1 MPVSLLVGIVLAGAV
16 VAPYIVRVAP
26 RASGRILALVP
37 AAVFLTLLG
46 RLPLVAGGAA
56 VVERLP
62 WLPSLGVSLS
72 FRVDGLSLLFAL
84 LVSGLGAV
92 ITLYAGRYLAAHRD
106 LGRFYLALFLFMGA
120 MLGLVLADDLLVLFV
135 FWELTSISSFLLIGF
150 EHERDDARK
159 AALQALLVT
168 GGGGLAL
175 LAGLL
180 LLGGAA
186 ETFSLSEILASGN
199 AVRGH
204 GAYPAIL
211 ALVLLGA
218 FTKSAQFPF
227 HFWLPNAMAAPTPV
241 SAYLHSAT
249 MVKAGI
255 YLLARLDSTLGDTSA
270 WTWSLSLAGG
280 LTMLLGA
287 IVALRQTDLKRILAY
302 TTLTALGTLTLLL
315 GLSFEDAVKAAVVFL
330 IVHSL
335 YKGALF
341 LVAGI
346 VDHETGTRD
355 VLALG
360 GLRRALPVTTA
371 AAMVAGLSMAGLPP
385 LFGFIAKELTYKAK
399 LGFEAS
405 TYLLPAV
412 AVLANALTVTAAGIL
427 VVRTFFGP
435 RRDTPRAPHEA
446 PRDMW
451 VGPVV
456 LAGVGLAFGVA
467 PALVSDSLE
476 GPAVFAV
483 LGRPMTITLTLWYGP
498 NFALLLSAVTVAL
511 GVGAFLRWDDVRSL
525 LSRFD
530 GIRRVGAEAAYE
542 RIMAGLI
549 RVADMQTRLLQTGDL
564 RHYLTWTVAVLV
576 TVGGVAMARAGG
588 VPSAVPEVG
597 YVPWVL
603 ALAVVVGGWG
613 VVLARTRLT
622 ALMALGVA
630 GTGVA
635 LFFVMLGAPDLALT
649 QFLIETLTLILAV
662 LVIARLPRFETGRQ
676 PRGRRFLHG
685 MIAVAAGLLMSGLT
699 VAVTSEPFD
708 PAISDFY
715 ARTSMPEGFGRNI
728 VNVILVDFRALDT
741 LGEIT
746 VLAVAALGATALM
759 QFPRAEQPDRPGYDS
774 LVLQT
779 AARLAV
785 PLLLLLAGF
794 LLLRGHNAPG
804 GGFIAGLVAS
814 GAIVLSV
821 LAWGTASTR
830 RLLPVAPEGLLLLG
844 LVVAL
849 ASGLLAALASAPL
862 LTGLWASIDL
872 PAGLG
877 PLKLGTPLLFDIGV
891 FLLVLGFAV
900 SVIVTKERA

>member
-467 PALVSDSLE
+467 PALVSDSLV

-542 RIMAGLI
+542 RIMA
-549 RVADMQTRLLQTGDL
+549 
-564 RHYLTWTVAVLV
+564 TVAVLV

>member
-1 MPVSLLVGIVLAGAV
+1 MGLLVGIVLGGAG
-16 VAPYIVRVAP
+16 VAPSLVRLAP
-26 RASGRILALVP
+26 RASGRILALLP
-37 AAVFLTLLG
+37 TAVFLALLV
-46 RLPLVAGGAA
+46 RLPHVAGGAA

-62 WLPSLGVSLS
+62 WLPSLDVSLS

-92 ITLYAGRYLAAHRD
+92 ITLYAGRYLATHRD

-150 EHERDDARK
+150 DHEREDARK

-175 LAGLL
+175 LAGFL

-186 ETFSLSEILASGN
+186 GGTLSLSEILASGD

-204 GAYPAIL
+204 AAYPAIL

-218 FTKSAQFPF
+218 FSKSAQFPF

-249 MVKAGI
+249 MVKAGV
-255 YLLARLDSTLGDTSA
+255 YLLARLDSTLGDTEV
-270 WTWSLSLAGG
+270 WTWSLSVAGG

-287 IVALRQTDLKRILAY
+287 IVALRQTDLKRMLAY

-315 GLSFEDAVKAAVVFL
+315 GLSFEDSVKAAVVFL

-360 GLRRALPVTTA
+360 GLRRALPVTA
-371 AAMVAGLSMAGLPP
+371 AAATVAGLSMAGLPP

-405 TYLLPAV
+405 TYLLPAI

-427 VVRTFFGP
+427 VVRTFFG
-435 RRDTPRAPHEA
+435 RRQATPRVSHEA
-446 PRDMW
+446 PFDMW
-451 VGPVV
+451 VGPVA
-456 LAGVGLAFGVA
+456 LAAAGLAFGVA
-467 PALVSDSLE
+467 PALVSDSLV
-476 GPAVFAV
+476 GPAVFAI

-498 NFALLLSAVTVAL
+498 NLALLLSAVTIAI
-511 GVGAFLRWDDVRSL
+511 GVGAFVRWDDVRSQ

-530 GIRRVGAEAAYE
+530 GMRRFGAEAAYE
-542 RIMAGLI
+542 RIMGGLV
-549 RVADMQTRLLQTGDL
+549 RVADAQTRLLQTGDL
-564 RHYLTWTVAVLV
+564 RHYLTWTLVVLV
-576 TVGGVAMARAGG
+576 SAGSVALIRAPGVTFTV
-588 VPSAVPEVG
+588 PDVG
-597 YVPWVL
+597 NVPWVL
-603 ALAVVVGGWG
+603 AAAVVAAGWG

-662 LVIARLPRFETGRQ
+662 LVIARLPRFEAVRLPGS
-676 PRGRRFLHG
+676 RRLLHG
-685 MIAVAAGLLMSGLT
+685 AIAVATGVLMSALT
-699 VAVTSEPFD
+699 LAVTTRPFD

-715 ARTSMPEGFGRNI
+715 VRASMPEGFGRNV

-746 VLAVAALGATALM
+746 VLAVAALGAIALM
-759 QFPRAEQPDRPGYDS
+759 RFPRADQPDRPGYDS
-774 LVLQT
+774 LVLRT
-779 AARLAV
+779 LARIAV

-814 GAIVLSV
+814 SAIVLSV
-821 LAWGTASTR
+821 FARGTASMR
-830 RLLPVAPEGLLLLG
+830 RLLPVAPEGLLLIG

-849 ASGLLAALASAPL
+849 ASGLLATLASAPL
-862 LTGLWASIDL
+862 LTGLWVSIDL

-877 PLKLGTPLLFDIGV
+877 PLKLGTPLLFDVGV

-900 SVIVTKERA
+900 SIIVTKERA